1 MRITTS
7 GPVTVAP
14 LLAALVLLSPIGGSH
29 VAQAQAPAGGVV
41 KVDFRALGAD
51 GQPITDL
58 KPSEVT
64 LKVAGKA
71 REVRS
76 LDLVAV
82 GVGATGAAAPTPAN
96 PPYATNAQA
105 ANAPRTLLLVI
116 DDESVN
122 PGREQSLVGL
132 LGRLAA
138 GTGANDRVGLLSVRR
153 GGVNLPPSTNRLGL
167 QAAVDALKGQSS
179 SETPEAFKCRTQ
191 VTLQALDSILASA
204 PADSPTTVVFMSASL
219 SQPSEAMARMRSP
232 SDLENRSDLCR
243 LTAEDFERVGA
254 AAAGS
259 RAQLYVVQLM
269 DGTTMSPSEAGPGIE
284 NIAGVTGTQTLRLTA
299 SGDTVSE
306 RILREMAGSYA
317 LSFAPEPS
325 DRTGAA
331 LPMELKVT
339 RSGVATRAPSRLSV
353 PKAAGGAKASAR
365 DMIRVPTVFTDLP
378 IRAAGFASRGA
389 DNKLKIIALFEP
401 LDPAVKLT
409 SAMIGLFAPD
419 GKLTAQWTA
428 RNEDFGRSPVTAA
441 LTAAPGTYR
450 MRVAAVDSTGRGG
463 TADYTLDAELAQAG
477 PLQLSTLVVGSPKA
491 GSFAPQLHFGSQDP
505 AGAGYLEIYGVPKG
519 GAVTVT
525 LEIAPSEDAPAIG
538 NVPAQVVPGDSED
551 MRRAVGGFSIEN
563 LAPGDHVMRAIV
575 SVDGKPVG
583 RVVRTL
589 RKGQ

>member
-317 LSFAPEPS
+317 LSFAP
-325 DRTGAA
+325 
-331 LPMELKVT
+331 
-339 RSGVATRAPSRLSV
+339 
-353 PKAAGGAKASAR
+353 
-365 DMIRVPTVFTDLP
+365 
-378 IRAAGFASRGA
+378 
-389 DNKLKIIALFEP
+389 
-401 LDPAVKLT
+401 
-409 SAMIGLFAPD
+409 D